1 MTDLIYYSSIYKRYI
16 EQDTIINNLE
26 LEYLKELSNTCSP
39 TDLFINSIWGEVD
52 STLIELVKQR
62 PSRAI
67 VYSGMDWENTVCRK
81 EFHDYINKN
90 IKNVIY
96 IGNSEGIGYFSYWL
110 FFVKKYFPLYPIEQV
125 ELKDPKYLFM
135 CLNRKRHLHRVELVE
150 RLKKEN
156 IIEHGIVSLG
166 GNPEKNIP
174 QLNLNADITKTDGN
188 NATNY
193 KTGDIPN
200 DISSVG
206 NLTNWNRSL
215 INIVTE
221 TTTHTETF
229 ISEKTW
235 KPIIGL
241 RPFMIVGDNKIYN
254 YLKEYGIDTFDDI
267 FGTGYEDPIVENRIE
282 WVINNLK
289 KYSNTNLVEMYK
301 QLYPR
306 LVKNKLQMQQIFKV
320 NDSMY
325 QEVINLI
332 IKSRKVNS

>member
-1 MTDLIYYSSIYKRYI
+1 MTNLIYNSSIYRRYL
-16 EQDTIINNLE
+16 EQDNIIKNLE
-26 LEYLKELSNTCSP
+26 LEYLKELSNTCFP
-39 TDLFINSIWGEVD
+39 TDLFINSTWGEVD
-52 STLIELVKQR
+52 NTLIELINQK
-62 PSRAI
+62 PTRAI
-67 VYSGMDWENTVCRK
+67 VYSGMDWENTKCRR
-81 EFHDYINKN
+81 EFHHYLNKN
-90 IKNVIY
+90 IENVVY

-110 FFVKKYFPLYPIEQV
+110 FFIKKYFPYYPIGQI
-125 ELKDPKYLFM
+125 ELKNPEYLYM
-135 CLNRKRHLHRVELVE
+135 CLNRKRHSHRVKLVE
-150 RLKKEN
+150 RLKEEGILKY
-156 IIEHGIVSLG
+156 GIVSLG
-166 GNPEKNIP
+166 GDPEENIP
-174 QLNLNADITKTDGN
+174 QLNLNVDVIEPYW
-188 NATNY
+188 TNTSKF

-200 DISSVG
+200 DISTIG
-206 NLTNWNRSL
+206 NLNNWNKSL

-332 IKSRKVNS
+332 IKS